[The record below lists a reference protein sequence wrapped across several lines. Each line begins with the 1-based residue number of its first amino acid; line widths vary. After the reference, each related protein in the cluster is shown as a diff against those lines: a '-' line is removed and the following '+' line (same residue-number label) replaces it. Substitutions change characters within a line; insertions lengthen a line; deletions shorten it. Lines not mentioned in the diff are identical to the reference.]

1 MKNIIETSIYLI
13 IITLSCLIFIGF
25 VGMNRS
31 VNTINE
37 VTSYIQDYIEVNGS
51 SERDVDGN
59 YVLDA
64 VTADYINQK
73 VQEHGMTITYDYDAQ
88 TDNNVYY
95 IVHVAYK
102 LTMPVLGITKT
113 HTYNAYARAAK
124 AV

>member
-102 LTMPVLGITKT
+102 LTMPVFGITKT
-113 HTYNAYARAAK
+113 HTYNAYARAVK